1 MKKLL
6 SILFL
11 VSVCTIA
18 KSQNLQF
25 SQVLMISGTIVSQ
38 YDTPV
43 VPVSYSP
50 MYTVPSGKV
59 WKIESV
65 FSGAINHL
73 GFYINGVF
81 CRINGGSNSSQMI
94 FPIWLD
100 EGETVQAYILPYA
113 QGVGDYYIS
122 IIEFTAP

>member
-1 MKKLL
+1 MRKLL

-11 VSVCTIA
+11 FSVCSIA

-25 SQVLMISGTIVSQ
+25 SQVLMFSGTLVSENGTAQPPISSGPMHIVPQ
-38 YDTPV
+38 
-43 VPVSYSP
+43 
-50 MYTVPSGKV
+50 GKV

-65 FSGAINHL
+65 FSGAVNHL
-73 GFYINGVF
+73 GFNINGVF
-81 CRINGGSNSSQMI
+81 CRINGGGGSSQMI

-100 EGETVQAYILPYA
+100 EGDTVQAYVLPYA